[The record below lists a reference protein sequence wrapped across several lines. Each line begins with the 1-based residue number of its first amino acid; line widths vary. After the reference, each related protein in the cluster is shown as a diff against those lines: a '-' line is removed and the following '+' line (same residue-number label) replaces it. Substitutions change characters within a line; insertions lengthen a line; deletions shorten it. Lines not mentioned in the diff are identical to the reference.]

1 MSEGHNTF
9 QFEYKYHRTKPCKV
23 QVEVILLILTNY
35 SELMIAKELVSP
47 KLPQLVMRETTRQKY
62 TYGEIRK

>member
-35 SELMIAKELVSP
+35 YELMTAKELVRRIT
-47 KLPQLVMRETTRQKY
+47 KITATCY
-62 TYGEIRK
+62 A